1 MRRKPCGV
9 RSTACRVPLKP
20 SSFVITALSALYL
33 LSCASTKKTAT
44 AVADMRKDIHQE
56 VGVKVSVEN
65 GLEELALD
73 TATMTLSAGAMEMLP
88 EGAEYSVQNGNTRV
102 SASKGGGDS
111 IRIRATGPKIRSGSV
126 KVTAEASGGVTSSDS
141 ARADASAKGH
151 WEQPQ
156 ARGQPWHEYLPQLLL
171 AALAI
176 YWILRIL
183 SWKKSD

>member
-1 MRRKPCGV
+1 M
-9 RSTACRVPLKP
+9 
-20 SSFVITALSALYL
+20 
-33 LSCASTKKTAT
+33 
-44 AVADMRKDIHQE
+44 HQE
-56 VGVKVSVEN
+56 VGVRVSVES
-65 GLEELALD
+65 GQEAPELD
-73 TATMTLSAGAMEMLP
+73 TAQLTIPAAAMGMLP
-88 EGAEYSVQNGNTRV
+88 EGAEYSVQNGHTRV
-102 SASKGGGDS
+102 SASKGKGDS
-111 IRIRATGPKIRSGSV
+111 IRIRATGLRNRGQSV

-156 ARGQPWHEYLPQLLL
+156 ARGQPKYWYLPQLLL